1 MGIFRRSQR
10 SENWFAQ
17 STIVDSGSKPEKH
30 EGGFMAALED
40 NAREILLFLA
50 SLIFLLFDLLEGE
63 TGRQHRYLGKP
74 QG

>member
-10 SENWFAQ
+10 SANWFGQ

-30 EGGFMAALED
+30 EVGFVDALED
-40 NAREILLFLA
+40 NGREILLFLA
-50 SLIFLLFDLLEGE
+50 SLIFLLFHQLEGQTGSE
-63 TGRQHRYLGKP
+63 TRYLGKK

>member
-10 SENWFAQ
+10 SENWSGQ

-30 EGGFMAALED
+30 EHGFMVGLES

-50 SLIFLLFDLLEGE
+50 SLIFLLFHLLEGQ
-63 TGRQHRYLGKP
+63 TGHQSRYLGKP
-74 QG
+74 

>member
-10 SENWFAQ
+10 SANWFAQ

-30 EGGFMAALED
+30 EGGFVTVLES

-50 SLIFLLFDLLEGE
+50 SLIFLLFHQLEGQTGSE
-63 TGRQHRYLGKP
+63 TSYLGKK

>member
-1 MGIFRRSQR
+1 MDIFRESQR
-10 SENWFAQ
+10 SANSFAQ
-17 STIVDSGSKPEKH
+17 STIVDSGSKPEQH

-50 SLIFLLFDLLEGE
+50 SLIFLLFQQLEGQTGSE
-63 TGRQHRYLGKP
+63 TRYLGKK

>member
-10 SENWFAQ
+10 SANWFAQ
-17 STIVDSGSKPEKH
+17 STIVDSGSKPEKR

-50 SLIFLLFDLLEGE
+50 SLIFLLFHQLEGQTGSE
-63 TGRQHRYLGKP
+63 TSYLGKK

>member
-10 SENWFAQ
+10 SENWSAQ

-50 SLIFLLFDLLEGE
+50 SLIFLLFHQLEGQTGSE
-63 TGRQHRYLGKP
+63 TRYLGKK